1 MRGWT
6 SFNPHQARR
15 NGGKKLQYLRASDA
29 PADHNRTSIIDPM
42 YLKD

>member
-6 SFNPHQARR
+6 SFNPHPARR
-15 NGGKKLQYLRASDA
+15 KGGKKLQYFRAIDA
-29 PADHNRTSIIDPM
+29 LADDNRTSIINPM